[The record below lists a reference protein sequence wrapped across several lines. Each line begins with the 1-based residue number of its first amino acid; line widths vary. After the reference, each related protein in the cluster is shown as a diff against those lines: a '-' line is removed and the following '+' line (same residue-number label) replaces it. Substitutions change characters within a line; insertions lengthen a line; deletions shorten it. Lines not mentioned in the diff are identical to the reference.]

1 MRLEVSML
9 WDLAKDDFI
18 VSMAFVC
25 TTAFICG
32 WLADRIMGYSGFGV
46 VGNWLLLFVG
56 SSSALYCLNW
66 YGYRLNFDPMLTIA
80 SAFGGA
86 AFVLIS
92 LASFKA
98 FTHT

>member
-1 MRLEVSML
+1 ML
-9 WDLAKDDFI
+9 WDLAQDDFI

-46 VGNWLLLFVG
+46 VGNWLLLFMG
-56 SSSALYCLNW
+56 SSAALYTLNW

-86 AFVLIS
+86 AIVLIT
-92 LASFKA
+92 LASVKA
-98 FTHT
+98 FTNT